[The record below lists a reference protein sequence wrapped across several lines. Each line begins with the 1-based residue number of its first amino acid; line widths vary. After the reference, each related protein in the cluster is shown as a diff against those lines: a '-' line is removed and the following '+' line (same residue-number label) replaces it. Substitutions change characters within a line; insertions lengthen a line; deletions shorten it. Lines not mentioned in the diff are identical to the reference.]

1 MADGGGTMWASS
13 PTGVFKGCG
22 ENGGFIG
29 GCRGRGNGEET
40 FGLIWGEGREVF

>member
-1 MADGGGTMWASS
+1 MEGY
-13 PTGVFKGCG
+13 KECG

-40 FGLIWGEGREVF
+40 FGLIWGRVERFLKGDF